1 MKKTTGLSQPEIAA
15 RLYMT
20 RQMVP
25 EYEARGW
32 IEKAPDGQY
41 DFEPCLRGTL
51 KGLRDVAAGRSG
63 RGTSDLASERA
74 KLTQQQTEA
83 VALKNALAK
92 HEVIYLQDM
101 IDAVVHDILLAKEK
115 LLVMPGKIADS
126 LVGRTRAECEAII
139 KAEMVEATNEF
150 RDPRDYRFDQRAESA
165 IPRSVGGGVEV
176 SDEPEPDRVGRQV
189 QTRRKEDKRKSR

>member
-1 MKKTTGLSQPEIAA
+1 VAKGVSQQAVGDHLFTSAA
-15 RLYMT
+15 YISSY
-20 RQMVP
+20 V
-25 EYEARGW
+25 ARGW
-32 IEKAPDGQY
+32 IVKTPDGKY
-41 DFEPCLRGTL
+41 DLDQAREGVLRG
-51 KGLRDVAAGRSG
+51 LRAQAAGRTG
-63 RGTSDLASERA
+63 NAGVTDLASERA